1 LGALVG
7 GILIVT
13 GVVERGSALPFGVFV
28 ALAGVATLFLGQ
40 DVWGWYL
47 QLVRGA

>member
-1 LGALVG
+1 M
-7 GILIVT
+7 I
-13 GVVERGSALPFGVFV
+13 ERRSALPFGVFL
-28 ALAGVATLFLGQ
+28 ALAGVVMLFLGQ